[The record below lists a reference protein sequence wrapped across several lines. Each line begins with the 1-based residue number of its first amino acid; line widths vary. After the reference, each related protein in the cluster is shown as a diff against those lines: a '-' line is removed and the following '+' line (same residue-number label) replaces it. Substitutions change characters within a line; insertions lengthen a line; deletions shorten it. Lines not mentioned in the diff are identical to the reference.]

1 MSLLSSSTNGL
12 AGRDGLLDLQFERD
26 DDGLTRP
33 RRAMARPP
41 LQCSRV
47 RYDDP
52 ADPQRAVMTILTLGG
67 VLSGDRNRQ
76 LVRLG
81 QAAHA
86 TILMAAATQVLAM
99 PHGFAEQS
107 LRIELAEQ
115 SDLNWYA
122 EPLILFGRS
131 HLRQQTEISLAPGAR
146 LTFFDILVPGR
157 LARGEF
163 AQFERYQSSIE
174 ICTAHGRLLAA
185 EAFDLCPQ
193 QLPIAHPGLFNPE
206 PVIGSLWMLGD
217 PIDSERIVAQVSA
230 WDAPDLGVTTLP
242 NQAGTLVRVLGSSGS
257 MVRQRLGAIAQKI
270 DSGCATMGS

>member
-1 MSLLSSSTNGL
+1 MSLLPPATNGL
-12 AGRDGLLDLQFERD
+12 AGRDGLLDLQFECD
-26 DDGLTRP
+26 DDGRTRP

-52 ADPQRAVMTILTLGG
+52 ADQQRAVMTLLTLGG

-81 QAAHA
+81 HAAHA
-86 TILMAAATQVLAM
+86 TIHMAAATQVLAM
-99 PHGFAEQS
+99 PHGHAEQ
-107 LRIELAEQ
+107 LLHIELAEQ
-115 SDLNWYA
+115 SQLNWYA
-122 EPLILFGRS
+122 EPLILFGRANL
-131 HLRQQTEISLAPGAR
+131 HQQTQISLAAGAS

-163 AQFERYQSSIE
+163 GEFECYQSSIE
-174 ICTAHGRLLAA
+174 ICTAYGRLLAA

-193 QLPIAHPGLFNPE
+193 QLPLTRYGLFNPE

-230 WDAPDLGVTTLP
+230 WDAADLGVTSLP
-242 NQAGTLVRVLGSSGS
+242 NQAGVLVRVLGASGS
-257 MVRQRLGAIAQKI
+257 MVRRRLVELAQKI
-270 DSGCATMGS
+270 DLGCATMRS